1 MNTYQE
7 YLENKEYLEELY
19 LFDDIENYLIDEV
32 GIDEQMLDCMLDY
45 VGRRLDVFKHIY
57 ETITLENDFDDIV
70 EQLKN
75 KRQEY

>member
-1 MNTYQE
+1 MNTE
-7 YLENKEYLEELY
+7 KERLEELY

-57 ETITLENDFDDIV
+57 ETITLGNDFDEIV
-70 EQLKN
+70 ERLKDE
-75 KRQEY
+75 RQKN

>member
-57 ETITLENDFDDIV
+57 ETITLGNDFDEIV

>member
-7 YLENKEYLEELY
+7 YLENKECLEELY

-45 VGRRLDVFKHIY
+45 VGKRLDVFEHIY
-57 ETITLENDFDDIV
+57 ETITLGNDFDEIV
-70 EQLKN
+70 EQLKS

>member
-45 VGRRLDVFKHIY
+45 VGRRLDVFRHIY
-57 ETITLENDFDDIV
+57 ETITSENDFDDIV

>member
-1 MNTYQE
+1 MNECDE
-7 YLENKEYLEELY
+7 YKDYLEESY

-32 GIDEQMLDCMLDY
+32 GIDDQMLDCMLDY

-57 ETITLENDFDDIV
+57 ETITLGNDFDEIV

-75 KRQEY
+75 KRQEH

>member
-32 GIDEQMLDCMLDY
+32 GIDEQMLDCMLDH

-57 ETITLENDFDDIV
+57 ETITLENDFDEIV

>member
-57 ETITLENDFDDIV
+57 ETITLENDFDEIV

>member
-32 GIDEQMLDCMLDY
+32 GIDDQMLDCMLDY

-57 ETITLENDFDDIV
+57 ETITLENDFDEIV